1 MLEGRDRIRARLEK
15 AATRKPDA
23 RTRHR
28 VGYFNDRKRLIR
40 ACPRATPTGEQM
52 DFVETMEI
60 ENGQIRR
67 HRVYWG
73 WRGVPIIEAD
83 AYRKGGR

>member
-1 MLEGRDRIRARLEK
+1 M
-15 AATRKPDA
+15 
-23 RTRHR
+23 
-28 VGYFNDRKRLIR
+28 IR

-67 HRVYWG
+67 HRAYWG
-73 WRGVPIIEAD
+73 WRGVSIIKAD
-83 AYRKGGR
+83 AYRKGGG